1 MSETLQANIFFLITS
16 IAVGVG
22 TLFVCAILYYVVRIV
37 RRIDNITR
45 RIDERSEEIASD
57 MARARAYVVQGKLL
71 RAFGTMLGRIF
82 RASPR
87 RSSRPVDEEEET
99 L

>member
-22 TLFVCAILYYVVRIV
+22 TIFVCAILYYVVRIA

-45 RIDERSEEIASD
+45 RIDERSEVIAD
-57 MARARAYVVQGKLL
+57 DLARARAYVVQGKLL
-71 RAFGTMLGRIF
+71 RALGAMLGRMF
-82 RASPR
+82 RASTR
-87 RSSRPVDEEEET
+87 RSSQKDDESVN
-99 L
+99 